1 MKNNKKSCD
10 IASITAK
17 ILKKYTVQGLFLFNI
32 AFLLYYITP
41 LHVKRGEKAMKL
53 QTLKNNNIT
62 CIEYLQSLIN
72 KGYKT
77 VAEVLE
83 SGNNAE

>member
-32 AFLLYYITP
+32 AFLLYYKSLFTS
-41 LHVKRGEKAMKL
+41 REEKK
-53 QTLKNNNIT
+53 
-62 CIEYLQSLIN
+62 
-72 KGYKT
+72 
-77 VAEVLE
+77 
-83 SGNNAE
+83 